1 MPWQEVSAMDQRREF
16 VSLVGQEGANISLL
30 CRRFGIS
37 RQTGYK
43 WLGRVR
49 SGEGLGELRR
59 RPLHSPGRCEAM
71 LEAAVLAVR

>member
-16 VSLVGQEGANISLL
+16 VSLAGQEGANVSLL

-43 WLGRVR
+43 WLGRA
-49 SGEGLGELRR
+49 GAGLGLGELSRR
-59 RPLHSPGRCEAM
+59 EG
-71 LEAAVLAVR
+71 VRKFV